1 VPGFEPCSFS
11 SSFSSLVLELHHA
24 DYDYEDEEEDE
35 KKNMSQ
41 NYWEARYQTG
51 EMSWEKGAPSPG
63 LVDFL
68 AARPGFGGGD
78 VLVAPASV
86 LKLRQ
91 EVRTAATGASRP
103 HWTVGV
109 PGCGTG
115 HDVRAWAQAG
125 FDAFGCDIAPS
136 AIRLATERTKA
147 AGLTAQFQLANFL
160 RDEPPFQ
167 FDWLFEHTLFCAI
180 HPGERDDYV
189 RAVLRWLKPDG
200 QYLAVNYMMVEKSEG
215 PPFCTTREEQWQRFS
230 PHFELMKDWIP
241 RSYPNRTGR
250 ERMFWWRHR
259 AQKSVEKQ

>member
-1 VPGFEPCSFS
+1 MPGFEPRSFS
-11 SSFSSLVLELHHA
+11 SSFLGAAKCNGDGSSLVLELYHA

-35 KKNMSQ
+35 KKNMSRE
-41 NYWEARYQTG
+41 YWEARYQTG

-68 AARPGFGGGD
+68 AARPG
-78 VLVAPASV
+78 LP
-86 LKLRQ
+86 R
-91 EVRTAATGASRP
+91 RT
-103 HWTVGV
+103 VCV

-147 AGLTAQFQLANFL
+147 AGLTAQFQLADFL
-160 RDEPPFQ
+160 RDKPPFQ

-200 QYLAVNYMMVEKSEG
+200 QYLAVNYLIVEDGEG
-215 PPFCTTREEQWQRFS
+215 PPFPVTCDELWRRFS
-230 PHFELMKDWIP
+230 PHFELMEDWIP

-250 ERMFWWRHR
+250 ERMFWWRR
-259 AQKSVEKQ
+259 ASGLP